1 MFLSE
6 RVVLRTAGQFH
17 NMVIRVGQ
25 KHLHGSIRAK
35 LGIVQKR
42 NAKRLEFLS
51 RCPSIFDLKR
61 KMMITTGSDK
71 NFDRISSRPAF
82 IMLFDQ
88 MNKSTSG
95 LEPRSVETERWSW
108 HFLHPQQSHVEL
120 PTGFDISNHERDVVD
135 LFNLNWSSGH
145 SYASGQILWSEDD
158 G

>member
-1 MFLSE
+1 
-6 RVVLRTAGQFH
+6 
-17 NMVIRVGQ
+17 MVIRVGQ
-25 KHLHGSIRAK
+25 KHLHGSIRTK
-35 LGIVQKR
+35 LGIVQKSY
-42 NAKRLEFLS
+42 AKRLEFLS

-61 KMMITTGSDK
+61 KMMVTTGSDK

-88 MNKSTSG
+88 MNESTSG

-120 PTGFDISNHERDVVD
+120 PTGFDISNHERYVVD
-135 LFNLNWSSGH
+135 LFNLNWRRRHSKTSVRISSM
-145 SYASGQILWSEDD
+145 EDD